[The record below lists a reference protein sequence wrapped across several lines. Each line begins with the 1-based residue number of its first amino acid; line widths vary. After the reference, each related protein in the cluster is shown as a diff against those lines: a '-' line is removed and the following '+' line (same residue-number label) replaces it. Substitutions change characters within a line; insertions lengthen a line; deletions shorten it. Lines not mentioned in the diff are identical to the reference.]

1 MSADP
6 SMVASI
12 FFGLFESAEIRFVR
26 RYVAS
31 DLDCLELGSG
41 IGLVSRAIAE
51 TLQPGRLLVCVEP
64 RADLLVCAKEN
75 IRSVAQGLRC
85 RYISALVD
93 RMERSDAGFPILAD
107 WINARMS
114 GVGGA
119 NVRTVT
125 LRELAKEF
133 PGRFQVVCDI
143 EGAEESFLEEACSDV
158 LGRVARMIIELHE
171 TDTASVDDLIERS
184 VKLGFGLV
192 DRYGSVCAFVRL

>member
-1 MSADP
+1 VSADP
-6 SMVASI
+6 SMVSSI

-75 IRSVAQGLRC
+75 IRSVAQRLRC
-85 RYISALVD
+85 RYIPALVD

-114 GVGGA
+114 GVGGP
-119 NVRTVT
+119 TS
-125 LRELAKEF
+125 
-133 PGRFQVVCDI
+133 GR
-143 EGAEESFLEEACSDV
+143 L
-158 LGRVARMIIELHE
+158 L
-171 TDTASVDDLIERS
+171 
-184 VKLGFGLV
+184 
-192 DRYGSVCAFVRL
+192 